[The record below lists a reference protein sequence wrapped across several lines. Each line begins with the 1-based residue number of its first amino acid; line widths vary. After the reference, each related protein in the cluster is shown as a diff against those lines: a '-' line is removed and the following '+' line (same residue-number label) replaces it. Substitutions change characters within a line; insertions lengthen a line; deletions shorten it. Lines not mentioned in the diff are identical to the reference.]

1 MNSIHNVTLDM
12 SNPHMYKAHNGNPLV
27 RTSLQGVV
35 SHRIK
40 SLLGTGN
47 YANQDHVPAHHQISR
62 LQAQSVIEYDQNQL
76 SPTGSQ
82 VNRSSIKK
90 KHEKATR
97 DNSLM
102 LFNQL

>member
-1 MNSIHNVTLDM
+1 M
-12 SNPHMYKAHNGNPLV
+12 
-27 RTSLQGVV
+27 
-35 SHRIK
+35 
-40 SLLGTGN
+40 
-47 YANQDHVPAHHQISR
+47 
-62 LQAQSVIEYDQNQL
+62 IEYDQNQL

-102 LFNQL
+102 LFNQLQKNQNGASQDGYDSLKQDITKG

>member
-1 MNSIHNVTLDM
+1 M
-12 SNPHMYKAHNGNPLV
+12 
-27 RTSLQGVV
+27 
-35 SHRIK
+35 
-40 SLLGTGN
+40 
-47 YANQDHVPAHHQISR
+47 
-62 LQAQSVIEYDQNQL
+62 IEYDQNQL

-102 LFNQL
+102 LFNQLQKNQNGASQDGYDSLKQDITKGQ

>member
-1 MNSIHNVTLDM
+1 
-12 SNPHMYKAHNGNPLV
+12 
-27 RTSLQGVV
+27 
-35 SHRIK
+35 
-40 SLLGTGN
+40 
-47 YANQDHVPAHHQISR
+47 
-62 LQAQSVIEYDQNQL
+62 VIEYDQNQL

-102 LFNQL
+102 LFNQLQKNQNGASQDGYDSLKQDITKG